1 MVAPSR
7 PAGERWILPL
17 IVASTALR
25 LLLGRVV
32 GLSVDE
38 SYATVMSRQLS
49 LSYFDHP
56 PMMFW
61 WAGLA
66 ARVAGSEDRLV
77 VRLPFILA
85 FAATTWLLFRLAAF
99 LFGRDAGLWTAVLL
113 NLSLYFSVVA
123 GGWVLPDGPLLLF
136 SVAAAYCLAR
146 ATLSTNGPRASLEA
160 SASPR
165 PEARPWWIGYGVC
178 AGLAL
183 LAKYHACFLLLGAG
197 AFLASSRRR
206 SAWLARREPYLAVA
220 CSVLLFT
227 PVLAWNLSHDW
238 ASFRFQTGR
247 AVPITDT
254 WGTPFLDTLGGQATW
269 ILPWIWIPLVVVLFQ
284 GLRTG
289 SRDDGRWLLVCLGA
303 GPVFGFTLLTAFGSR
318 GLPHWEA
325 PGYFMLL
332 PLLGAAVARR
342 LEQGRRR
349 GTAVWLAGCV
359 AGFLLVLGGF
369 LAHLRTGWIARASP
383 QVVSRG
389 DPTDDL
395 LDWTPVAEQLRA
407 WSLPAPGSVLATA
420 RWDDA
425 AKLAYAMGASHGAA
439 GSGAR
444 ATTAV
449 TCVGEDARGFAYVR
463 DPEADLGGNIV
474 LVVRRRPGAE
484 PMRAYAPFF
493 ASLRS
498 VGSVAIPRG
507 NGDGVVVSV
516 YFGTGLKRRLPRL
529 RTL

>member
-1 MVAPSR
+1 
-7 PAGERWILPL
+7 
-17 IVASTALR
+17 
-25 LLLGRVV
+25 
-32 GLSVDE
+32 VDE

-66 ARVAGSEDRLV
+66 ARLAGSEDRLA

-85 FAATTWLLFRLAAF
+85 FVATTWLLFRLGAF
-99 LFGRDAGLWTAVLL
+99 LFGREAGFWTAVLL
-113 NLSLYFSVVA
+113 NVSLFFSVVA

-146 ATLSTNGPRASLEA
+146 ATLSADGQGAAMEKDP
-160 SASPR
+160 SPQPGR
-165 PEARPWWIGYGVC
+165 VHWWVGFGVC
-178 AGLAL
+178 TGLAL
-183 LAKYHACFLLLGAG
+183 LAKYHGVILLVGAF
-197 AFLASSRRR
+197 AFLATSRRR
-206 SAWLARREPYLAVA
+206 AAWLARPEPYLALA
-220 CSVLLFT
+220 CSVLLFM
-227 PVLAWNLSHDW
+227 PVLAWNLRHDW

-289 SRDDGRWLLVCLGA
+289 PRDEGRWLLVCLGA
-303 GPVFGFTLLTAFGSR
+303 GPIFGFTLLTAFGSR

-332 PLLGAAVARR
+332 PLLGASVARR
-342 LEQGRRR
+342 LVGSRRR
-349 GTAVWLAGCV
+349 STIAWLAGCV
-359 AGFLLVLGGF
+359 AGFLLVVSGF
-369 LAHLRTGWIARASP
+369 LAHLRTGWIARAFP
-383 QVVSRG
+383 EVVSRG

-395 LDWTPVAEQLRA
+395 LDWAPVAEQLRA
-407 WSLPAPGSVLATA
+407 WSLPAPGAILATA

-425 AKLAYAMGASHGAA
+425 AKLAYAMRPSPGTT
-439 GSGAR
+439 
-444 ATTAV
+444 TTAV

-463 DPEADLGGNIV
+463 DPEADLGRDIV

-516 YFGTGLKRRLPRL
+516 YLGTGLKRRLPRL
-529 RTL
+529 RSL